1 MSTHSMGGACQGW
14 GATAEAPLGQ
24 KAQGR
29 GADVPRQV
37 SPTLGMG
44 SGHTYSPVPRLQG
57 ALLSYLGP
65 GGWGCSAAG
74 TPPLQPGPPRPKWPL
89 PLRGSTGRGTQQVL
103 EETLELWV
111 PGGLQAARVPEGDIP
126 QRSFGCSW

>member
-1 MSTHSMGGACQGW
+1 MSPDQSHPHWEWPLATHIALSQGFRVLSCPTW
-14 GATAEAPLGQ
+14 
-24 KAQGR
+24 AQGD
-29 GADVPRQV
+29 GDAQ
-37 SPTLGMG
+37 
-44 SGHTYSPVPRLQG
+44 LQ
-57 ALLSYLGP
+57 A
-65 GGWGCSAAG
+65 
-74 TPPLQPGPPRPKWPL
+74 PPLQPGPPRPKRPL